1 MANEV
6 VINVTADTK
15 KAGKGLDGIR
25 DKMKKVG
32 MGATAA
38 GGLITAFAAK
48 SLQQFS
54 SIGDEV
60 HKMSLRTGFST
71 KALSELRVAADLS
84 GTSLKGMETGVRK
97 MQRTI
102 VDAQDGVLL
111 AVDNLDKLGITLDD
125 LKGQSPETQFQILT
139 EALAGLET
147 QEEKVAV
154 AMNVFG
160 KAGTELLPMLA
171 SGKEGLIAMRQQAH
185 DLGLVFDQ
193 EAAEKAAKLTDA
205 MSTMKGSMTGVM
217 LTVAEK
223 LAPII
228 TDLAIFIEK
237 TVSKVTAWTE
247 ANPKLTGVIVK
258 VVAAIGALMLV
269 VGPLMIAFGAIT
281 TIAPFVAGAFAIMTG
296 PIGIILLAVTALG
309 LAWATNFGGIRD
321 KTKDVFDFLSRIYQS
336 KLGWLLPGGSLI
348 KGLFFLKDNW
358 KEIWESIV
366 SVFRRT
372 INNLIEGINVFIRA
386 WNKVADVIGRDKIAE
401 LPTLGVG
408 GTEPTKDPSEDVR
421 FQPKTSIADE
431 PAVTPV
437 GGGTAVGGGTIA
449 NVITAAVV
457 DSAAGVRTT
466 LDNIFGKTDWEA
478 TAKKFQQTRDLER
491 YREELFQSIL
501 NLEGQRAMFDRSQSP
516 LVATSPS
523 AYQVG
528 GQLHTWVGP
537 AQSGDPN
544 APEGSGVI
552 ELSIDGKTIGKVM
565 NGPTGSNVLE
575 NQEMNAGTA

>member
-296 PIGIILLAVTALG
+296 PIGIIL
-309 LAWATNFGGIRD
+309 
-321 KTKDVFDFLSRIYQS
+321 
-336 KLGWLLPGGSLI
+336 
-348 KGLFFLKDNW
+348 
-358 KEIWESIV
+358 
-366 SVFRRT
+366 
-372 INNLIEGINVFIRA
+372 
-386 WNKVADVIGRDKIAE
+386 
-401 LPTLGVG
+401 
-408 GTEPTKDPSEDVR
+408 
-421 FQPKTSIADE
+421 
-431 PAVTPV
+431 
-437 GGGTAVGGGTIA
+437 
-449 NVITAAVV
+449 
-457 DSAAGVRTT
+457 
-466 LDNIFGKTDWEA
+466 
-478 TAKKFQQTRDLER
+478 
-491 YREELFQSIL
+491 
-501 NLEGQRAMFDRSQSP
+501 
-516 LVATSPS
+516 
-523 AYQVG
+523 
-528 GQLHTWVGP
+528 
-537 AQSGDPN
+537 
-544 APEGSGVI
+544 
-552 ELSIDGKTIGKVM
+552 
-565 NGPTGSNVLE
+565 
-575 NQEMNAGTA
+575 